1 MYQTCVCLSD
11 CVCFYLNKCT
21 KAFLYI
27 FHMYQLL
34 CHRSGKKTHVEMC
47 KHTPETELVHVVCII
62 DSVQAAFQ
70 HNKVS
75 SKGATPFSSAAVRA
89 PPLGL
94 PP

>member
-1 MYQTCVCLSD
+1 
-11 CVCFYLNKCT
+11 
-21 KAFLYI
+21 
-27 FHMYQLL
+27 
-34 CHRSGKKTHVEMC
+34 MC